1 MANITCRVLPSSDE
15 YERVVECADM
25 RAGEWVEVR
34 SKEEILATLDKDG
47 RLEGLP
53 FMPEMLQFCG
63 RRFPVYKSAHKT
75 CDTVS
80 GRYVG
85 LSVARC
91 VHLEHRCDGRYHGNC
106 QAGCLLFWKEAWLK
120 PLDGADCADLKTP
133 STSSCTEA
141 DLSDA
146 ARTQQDGE
154 PVYSCQATALL
165 QYARPLKWWDP
176 RQYAE
181 AYRSRNRSAS
191 EVMRGLTYLFFYYA
205 LGRYPRF
212 GAPWRWLYDK
222 ARPLWGGVPFPR
234 RKGRIPLGQLVP
246 RADLGLKPG
255 DLVRVKSYEQILAT
269 LDQNSSSRGLAFDA
283 ELVPYCGKVY
293 RVKTRV
299 HQFVDERTGKLRRL
313 KTPAVILDRVVCKG
327 RYSGQRMFCPREI
340 YLWWR
345 EIWLERIGPSAS
357 EYDAPKRDT
366 SSERPMTT
374 EVSL

>member
-1 MANITCRVLPSSDE
+1 
-15 YERVVECADM
+15 M
-25 RAGEWVEVR
+25 RAGEWIEIR
-34 SKEEILATLDKDG
+34 SREEILATLDDNG
-47 RLEGLP
+47 RLDGLP

-63 RRFPVYKSAHKT
+63 KRFQIYKSAHKT

-91 VHLEHRCDGRYHGNC
+91 VHLEHRCDGRHHGNC
-106 QAGCLLFWKEAWLK
+106 QAGCLLFWKEEWLK
-120 PLDGADCADLKTP
+120 PVGGKEAGRAERTKRPTP
-133 STSSCTEA
+133 LCTEA
-141 DLSDA
+141 KLGDA
-146 ARTQQDGE
+146 ACSQQDGE
-154 PVYSCQATALL
+154 SVYSCQATALL

-176 RQYAE
+176 RQYSE
-181 AYRSRNRSAS
+181 TYRSGNHSAS
-191 EVMRGLTYLFFYYA
+191 EVMRGLTYLFYYYT

-222 ARPLWGGVPFPR
+222 ARPLWRGVPFPR
-234 RKGRIPLGQLVP
+234 RTGKIPLGQQAP
-246 RADLGLKPG
+246 RADLDLRPG
-255 DLVRVKSYEQILAT
+255 DLVRVKSYEEILAT
-269 LDQNSSSRGLAFDA
+269 LDQKSSSRGLAFDA
-283 ELVPYCGKVY
+283 ELVPYCGKTY

-299 HQFVDERTGKLRRL
+299 HRFVDERTGRLKKL

-345 EIWLERIGPSAS
+345 EIWLERIGPGPSD
-357 EYDAPKRDT
+357 YDMPKRVPQT
-366 SSERPMTT
+366 SAPLPR